1 VLGTG
6 SGASILSAAVHVA
19 MFGHSALVVVS
30 TFQPS
35 IAMADFKGIE
45 PRAESGDRPT
55 AEGHPAVDPVALA
68 QLWAGQFQHF
78 TSIGVAGAGGVLV
91 LLQAELIPT
100 EQRWWL
106 AIALFAASAVL
117 SMYGQIAVVDEA
129 SAGLPPGR
137 KPRALRGLA
146 LACLGAAGGAALATL
161 FR

>member
-1 VLGTG
+1 MF
-6 SGASILSAAVHVA
+6 GAS
-19 MFGHSALVVVS
+19 ALLVVS
-30 TFQPS
+30 TPEPS
-35 IAMADFKGIE
+35 MLMAAFRGMAPHDD
-45 PRAESGDRPT
+45 PADVPT
-55 AEGHPAVDPVALA
+55 SEGHPAVDPVALA
-68 QLWAGQFQHF
+68 HLWAGQFQHL

-129 SAGLPPGR
+129 SAGLPPGK